1 MKTKVILSCVSVALL
16 FTSCATILS
25 GRTAKVTLKNEDVK
39 VPVTL
44 TYNDSKK
51 VEHVYLPCTIKVKRG
66 VKPTIIQAS
75 APGYYDENIFISKK
89 LNHTF
94 WWNILAGG
102 IIGIGVDAAT
112 GALMKPE
119 KKEYRIPFREAYA
132 TTQTETVTP
141 AWQEPIIPN
150 QEIVSSGNTIK
161 CIFDSEPQG
170 ARIFWRIISSVPE
183 EVENTNELWLGITPF
198 NEARSFNITGLTE
211 KNAQDIQIEVK
222 VKMKGYADQTK
233 RFNVKQAIEQ
243 KEISNFFDMV
253 KE

>member
-39 VPVTL
+39 APVTL
-44 TYNDSKK
+44 KYDKK
-51 VEHVYLPCTIKVKRG
+51 TELVYLPYTIKVKRG
-66 VKPTIIQAS
+66 NKPTIVEAS
-75 APGYYDENIFISKK
+75 APGYYDADIIIGKK
-89 LNHTF
+89 FNPTTL
-94 WWNILAGG
+94 WNILLGG
-102 IIGIGVDAAT
+102 VIGIGVDAAT
-112 GALMKPE
+112 GTMKKPE
-119 KKEYRIPFREAYA
+119 KKEYRIPFREAYT

-150 QEIVSSGNTIK
+150 QEIVSSENTIK

-211 KNAQDIQIEVK
+211 KNAQDIQIEIK